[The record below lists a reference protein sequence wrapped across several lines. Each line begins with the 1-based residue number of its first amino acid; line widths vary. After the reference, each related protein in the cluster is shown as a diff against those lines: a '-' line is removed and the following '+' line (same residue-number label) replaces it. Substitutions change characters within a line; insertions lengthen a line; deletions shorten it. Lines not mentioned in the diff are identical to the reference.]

1 MKQRD
6 SMKRR
11 GLLFSI
17 YMICFVLV
25 LSGCVRPEQ
34 LLPDQEELCLAM
46 GDSAAVQVQV
56 LPEDTRDKSL
66 FWTSSDGA
74 IASVDQEGVITAQS
88 AGDCTVT
95 VRSGADGSVF
105 AEIGVVVLPHVQQIT
120 AGETE
125 MTMKPGEGRT
135 IAVQLSPQVVF
146 DDTVI
151 WTSSDE
157 KVAKVDQQGAVT
169 AMEAGECTITVRSAA
184 IEEVFAQVEVT
195 VLSLPQSVQANQKS
209 VSLTQGGSVALSA
222 QVMPEDAYDRTV
234 EWKSSDEGIAEVD
247 GEGNVT
253 AKGVGSC
260 IITVSSKVMPQVSAE
275 IAVEVTAPAPAPGY
289 TRPSNS
295 VTGVTYINGILIANK
310 TYALPSNYNPGEDPK
325 AVAALWEM
333 FAAAQ
338 QEGLTL
344 FVKSG
349 FRSYIDQYIIYN
361 DWVAL
366 DGQAEADRYSARPG
380 HSEHQSGLAFD
391 LNDVSQAFASSP
403 EGIWLAENCY
413 KYGFIIRYPQDK
425 EHITG
430 YIYEPWHVRYL
441 GKEVAKAVYESGLC
455 LEEYLGITSQ
465 YAE

>member
-1 MKQRD
+1 MK
-6 SMKRR
+6 KRT
-11 GLLFSI
+11 LFFAL
-17 YMICFVLV
+17 YMMCCALILA
-25 LSGCVRPEQ
+25 GCVRVEQ
-34 LLPDQEELCLAM
+34 LLTDQEEICLAP

-56 LPEDTRDKSL
+56 LPEETRDKSL
-66 FWTSSDGA
+66 LWTSSDDLVA
-74 IASVDQEGVITAQS
+74 AVDQNGSITAQS
-88 AGDCTVT
+88 VGTCTVT
-95 VRSGADGSVF
+95 ARSGANGSVF

-120 AGETE
+120 VEETE
-125 MTMKPGEGRT
+125 LTMKPGESQT
-135 IAVQLSPQVVF
+135 VSVQMSPQVVF
-146 DDTVI
+146 DDTVT

-157 KVAKVDQQGAVT
+157 KVAAVDQHGVVT
-169 AMEAGECTITVRSAA
+169 AGEAGKCTITVHSGAVS
-184 IEEVFAQVEVT
+184 EVSAQVEVT
-195 VLSLPQSVQANQKS
+195 VLSLPQSIQVNQES

-222 QVMPEDAYDRTV
+222 QVIPEDACDCTLD
-234 EWKSSDEGIAEVD
+234 WKSSDEEVAAVD
-247 GEGNVT
+247 EEGNMT
-253 AKGVGSC
+253 AKNAGSC
-260 IITVSSKVMPQVSAE
+260 TITVSSKAMPQVSAE
-275 IAVEVTAPAPAPGY
+275 IAVTVTAPASALGY
-289 TRPSNS
+289 TSPANS

-310 TYALPSNYNPGEDPK
+310 TYALPSNYNPGENPE

-338 QEGLTL
+338 QEEGLTL

-366 DGQAEADRYSARPG
+366 DGQANADRYSARPG

-391 LNDVSQAFASSP
+391 LNDVSQAFAASP

-441 GKEVAKAVYESGLC
+441 GKDLAQKVYESGLC
-455 LEEYLGITSQ
+455 LEEYLGITSA

>member
-1 MKQRD
+1 MK
-6 SMKRR
+6 KRA
-11 GLLFSI
+11 LLFTM
-17 YMICFVLV
+17 YVICCALV
-25 LSGCVRPEQ
+25 LTGCVRVEQLVPEQ
-34 LLPDQEELCLAM
+34 GELCLAP

-56 LPEDTRDKSL
+56 LPEDAHDKSV
-66 FWTSSDGA
+66 FWASGDEL
-74 IASVDQEGVITAQS
+74 IASVDQDGVITAQN

-95 VRSGADGSVF
+95 VRAKGDGSVF

-120 AGETE
+120 AEETE
-125 MTMKPGEGRT
+125 LTMKPGESQT
-135 IAVQLSPQVVF
+135 VSVQMQPQVVF
-146 DDTVI
+146 DDTVT

-157 KVAKVDQQGAVT
+157 KIAKVDQQGAVT
-169 AMEAGECTITVRSAA
+169 AQGAGKCTITVRSVVV
-184 IEEVFAQVEVT
+184 EDVFAQIEVT
-195 VLSLPQSVQANQKS
+195 VLSLPRSVQANQES
-209 VSLTQGGSVALSA
+209 VSLTQGGSVGLSA

-234 EWKSSDEGIAEVD
+234 EWKSSDETVAEVD

-253 AKGVGSC
+253 AKGAGTC
-260 IITVSSKVMPQVSAE
+260 TITVSSKAVPQVSAE
-275 IAVEVTAPAPAPGY
+275 IAVTVAAPAPAPGY
-289 TRPSNS
+289 TRPGNS

-310 TYALPSNYNPGEDPK
+310 TYALPSNYNPGEDPE

-338 QEGLTL
+338 QEEGLTL